1 MDQTIPQGGWWSR
14 NWKWFV
20 PVGCLSILA
29 TCGCCIGGSVL
40 FSVNAV
46 KNSRSYTEA
55 IRLAKEDPD
64 VKAALGTPIEA
75 GWMTQFSANASAGET
90 KTAIRIPLSGP
101 KGEGALFVK
110 GLERDKEVVFH
121 QLDFVMGQKV
131 VHLPGVVPEER
142 SAPGSPESPDVDLDK
157 PELTVESGADRPGAD
172 YRDYEMTDADASKCA
187 LDCSGDEQC
196 RAYTFV
202 KPSDGKPGRCRLKN
216 KASAKVASDCCVS
229 GVKK

>member
-1 MDQTIPQGGWWSR
+1 
-14 NWKWFV
+14 N
-20 PVGCLSILA
+20 
-29 TCGCCIGGSVL
+29 
-40 FSVNAV
+40 
-46 KNSRSYTEA
+46 
-55 IRLAKEDPD
+55 
-64 VKAALGTPIEA
+64 
-75 GWMTQFSANASAGET
+75 
-90 KTAIRIPLSGP
+90 GP

-110 GLERDKEVVFH
+110 TTEREKEVVFH

-131 VHLPGVVPEER
+131 VHLQGVVPDER
-142 SAPGSPESPDVDLDK
+142 SPSGPPDVDLDK
-157 PELTVESGADRPGAD
+157 PELTVEAGADRPGAD